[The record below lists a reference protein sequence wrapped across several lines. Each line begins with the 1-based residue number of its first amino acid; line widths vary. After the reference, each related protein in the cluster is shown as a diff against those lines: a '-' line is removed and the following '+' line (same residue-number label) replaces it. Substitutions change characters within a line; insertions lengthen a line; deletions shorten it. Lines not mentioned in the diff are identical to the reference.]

1 MNQAYFLCG
10 RLKGRNECSVRF
22 TEKERIAAVIQ
33 GTLQSALML
42 FFVLKTFLY
51 FINLRS
57 R

>member
-10 RLKGRNECSVRF
+10 RLKGKNECSVRF